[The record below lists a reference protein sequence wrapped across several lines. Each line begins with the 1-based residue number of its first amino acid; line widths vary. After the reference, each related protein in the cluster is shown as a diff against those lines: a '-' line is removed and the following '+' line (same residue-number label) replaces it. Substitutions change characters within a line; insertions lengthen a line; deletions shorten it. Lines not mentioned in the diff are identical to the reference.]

1 MGRAQGEGTSQ
12 PICLRPR
19 AMKIAWRSRRGQ
31 TRMQASVRTLVS
43 AMAGNGAVVGQGDM
57 IRSTIYKFATLGS
70 L

>member
-1 MGRAQGEGTSQ
+1 
-12 PICLRPR
+12 
-19 AMKIAWRSRRGQ
+19 MKIAWRSRRGQ

-43 AMAGNGAVVGQGDM
+43 AMAGNGVVVGQGDM